1 MSEVNRSGDIG
12 WGQRW
17 ARQQPCGSHLPITSV
32 WFMSGPPQSQHS
44 PRSTVPSALLTIINL
59 HPTLPWHTYTQKRPA
74 QRGSVYLQYMHVCCS
89 AQHVCKPHQTLF
101 MHERMCE
108 LVKKR
113 HMYATHHLV
122 GAWRLCLLAGLNC
135 LIVLIVLREG
145 QRETVSGVDRFLDAT
160 LKVKE
165 QETSMKKR
173 RSIFWLNWYE
183 TETLEAD
190 CTEPRGWISVEKHKH
205 LNENRIWH
213 SVDSNFSKHCRK

>member
-1 MSEVNRSGDIG
+1 MWFPSSNNV
-12 WGQRW
+12 
-17 ARQQPCGSHLPITSV
+17 SV
-32 WFMSGPPQSQHS
+32 IYERPTTIPAQPPQHCTISS
-44 PRSTVPSALLTIINL
+44 PYHNKLTPNSALTHI
-59 HPTLPWHTYTQKRPA
+59 HPKEACTEGQCVFTVHACVLQRTARVQASSNSFYAWTHVWTCEKR
-74 QRGSVYLQYMHVCCS
+74 
-89 AQHVCKPHQTLF
+89 
-101 MHERMCE
+101 
-108 LVKKR
+108 R

-145 QRETVSGVDRFLDAT
+145 QRETVSRVDSFLDAT

-173 RSIFWLNWYE
+173 RSIFWLNRYE

-213 SVDSNFSKHCRK
+213 CVDSNFSKHCRK

>member
-59 HPTLPWHTYTQKRPA
+59 HPTLPWHTYTQKRPSEGQCVFTVHA
-74 QRGSVYLQYMHVCCS
+74 CVLQCTARVQVSSNSFYAWMHVWTS
-89 AQHVCKPHQTLF
+89 
-101 MHERMCE
+101 E
-108 LVKKR
+108 KKR
-113 HMYATHHLV
+113 HMYVTHHLV

-135 LIVLIVLREG
+135 LIVLIVLHEG
-145 QRETVSGVDRFLDAT
+145 QRETVGWVDRFLDTT

-165 QETSMKKR
+165 QETSMKK
-173 RSIFWLNWYE
+173 
-183 TETLEAD
+183 D
-190 CTEPRGWISVEKHKH
+190 GQ
-205 LNENRIWH
+205 
-213 SVDSNFSKHCRK
+213 FSD